1 MYTTRLFCPHL
12 KLLTVEKLVSPVCFD
27 DGFLTVDLS
36 DIGANRELRFD
47 SSKLTA
53 IKNVLLHFCV
63 IATLE

>member
-1 MYTTRLFCPHL
+1 M
-12 KLLTVEKLVSPVCFD
+12 EKLVSPVCFD

-53 IKNVLLHFCV
+53 IKNLLLHFCV